1 MNNDELF
8 ERLKQ
13 VIKEEV
19 TASENRVKSDLRQ
32 EIQASEERLI
42 QKIAA
47 SQEETID
54 VLSEVIHTGFNK
66 HEEQI
71 RVIEEQ
77 LDIPHKN

>member
-8 ERLKQ
+8 ERLKN

-32 EIQASEERLI
+32 EIQASEERLT

-54 VLSEVIHTGFNK
+54 VLSAVIHTGYNM
-66 HEEQI
+66 HEQRI
-71 RVIEEQ
+71 SAIEEQ